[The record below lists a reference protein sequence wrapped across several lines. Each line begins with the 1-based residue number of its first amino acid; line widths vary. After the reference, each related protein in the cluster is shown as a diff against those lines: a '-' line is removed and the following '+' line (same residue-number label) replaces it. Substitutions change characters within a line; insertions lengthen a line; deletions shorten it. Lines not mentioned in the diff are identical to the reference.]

1 MTNANLGAKG
11 PELFHPVVEGED
23 LGGTDKGEVQWV
35 EKENQVLSCRKNTFN
50 RHNSFTTQSAKITQ
64 IV

>member
-1 MTNANLGAKG
+1 MTNTNLGAKG
-11 PELFHPVVEGED
+11 PELFHPVVEGEN

-35 EKENQVLSCRKNTFN
+35 EKENQVLSCRKNTDKIYLL
-50 RHNSFTTQSAKITQ
+50 HKVQKITQ

>member
-1 MTNANLGAKG
+1 MTNTNLGAKG

-35 EKENQVLSCRKNTFN
+35 EKENQVLSCRKNTLPD
-50 RHNSFTTQSAKITQ
+50 TI
-64 IV
+64 